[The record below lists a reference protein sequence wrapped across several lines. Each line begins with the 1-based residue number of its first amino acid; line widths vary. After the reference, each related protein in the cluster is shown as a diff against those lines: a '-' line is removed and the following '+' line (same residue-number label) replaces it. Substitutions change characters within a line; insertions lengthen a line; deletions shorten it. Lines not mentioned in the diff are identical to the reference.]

1 MKSYQSF
8 FYLKFISL
16 IFLFSISKSESPRSI
31 LFEILSLPK
40 GSTLNEKTFNKF
52 VEELERK
59 GIVDD
64 EIFDG
69 FEFIGGPKGF
79 YNYIEANAARL
90 VIELGGELDF
100 QKKQNAGILEKVTIS
115 KSPTQNK
122 FLFERFDSIENE
134 ELEILNRKH
143 TDSKNYVL
151 GLNISKPIIL
161 SKTTES
167 YDRNSS
173 SAYGAYI
180 VLPFSFKRTSRLI
193 EKIINFDKPTLSLRP
208 VFGLKNYYFKKVV
221 NNSIADVFSGSDYF
235 SIGVYDNYVFN
246 NLDIDLVVLFSE
258 NENGT
263 WSFYIE

>member
-1 MKSYQSF
+1 MKFYQSF

-64 EIFDG
+64 ELSDG

-79 YNYIEANAARL
+79 YNYIESNAARL

-100 QKKQNAGILEKVTIS
+100 QKKQNAGILETVTLS

-122 FLFERFDSIENE
+122 FLYVPFFSHIESLGIPWPRSSNMHASVGI
-134 ELEILNRKH
+134 LECFKILCQAGVV
-143 TDSKNYVL
+143 D
-151 GLNISKPIIL
+151 LNLIK
-161 SKTTES
+161 
-167 YDRNSS
+167 
-173 SAYGAYI
+173 I
-180 VLPFSFKRTSRLI
+180 VC
-193 EKIINFDKPTLSLRP
+193 
-208 VFGLKNYYFKKVV
+208 
-221 NNSIADVFSGSDYF
+221 
-235 SIGVYDNYVFN
+235 
-246 NLDIDLVVLFSE
+246 
-258 NENGT
+258 
-263 WSFYIE
+263 